1 LDMAKESNKPIRFI
15 LNRVDSNLADRILV
29 KVGREKVIGVLP
41 FSRSVQEKGL
51 VGEALDPQ
59 LLNIDAV
66 KSFVLEALH
75 GVSSV
80 F

>member
-1 LDMAKESNKPIRFI
+1 
-15 LNRVDSNLADRILV
+15 
-29 KVGREKVIGVLP
+29 VGKEKVIGVLP

-59 LLNIDAV
+59 SLNIDAV
-66 KSFVLEALH
+66 KSFVLDALH